1 MSQLVGEFG
10 GTAWFY
16 TLLILLASPLSWI
29 LMGTAGIFRMRNV
42 LHRPEVFCWSLRH
55 IALKEYHV
63 YSHKSKKR
71 HLWGWVQDRGA
82 WFGSQWGATVGGLVG
97 EGYDWRGVLGGCIW
111 LYHREDMR
119 KKIAEAQGGTVV
131 IPQLWNHTWDGASR
145 NGDKQVTRGG
155 RRNEHAILSHCSQL
169 ISCSNHTPEVP
180 YASSLLWLH
189 QYHLTCKNN
198 NTDVKV
204 MALSF

>member
-1 MSQLVGEFG
+1 MWIDLWAQFSHPRPTLSLTAPLPCSFHLARPLLCGSCMSQLVGEFG

-71 HLWGWVQDRGA
+71 HLWGWAQDRGA

-119 KKIAEAQGGTVV
+119 KKIAQRHREEPCDNPA
-131 IPQLWNHTWDGASR
+131 
-145 NGDKQVTRGG
+145 
-155 RRNEHAILSHCSQL
+155 
-169 ISCSNHTPEVP
+169 
-180 YASSLLWLH
+180 
-189 QYHLTCKNN
+189 
-198 NTDVKV
+198 VKSY
-204 MALSF
+204 LGWRQ